1 MTTPETHEWPA
12 MADLYAALVTVAREV
27 PFLSSH
33 DRALLLRDAV
43 CAAVDE
49 LRVGGRTSERVVFLV
64 KMIAAEA
71 GIDEERHRE
80 VIEQLTAWCV
90 QRFYAP

>member
-1 MTTPETHEWPA
+1 MPTIEWPA
-12 MADLYAALVTVAREV
+12 LGALYAALVTVADEA
-27 PFLSSH
+27 PFLSNQ
-33 DRALLLRDAV
+33 DRARLLRDAV

-49 LRVGGRTSERVVFLV
+49 LRAGGRTSEHVVFLV
-64 KMIAAEA
+64 KRMAAEA
-71 GIDEERHRE
+71 GIEDGRCRE